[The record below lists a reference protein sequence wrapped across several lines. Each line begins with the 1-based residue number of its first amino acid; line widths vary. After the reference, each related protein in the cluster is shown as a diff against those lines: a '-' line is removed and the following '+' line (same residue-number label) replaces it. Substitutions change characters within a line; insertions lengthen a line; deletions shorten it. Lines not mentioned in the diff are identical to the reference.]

1 MTNEEIILKNR
12 VFLMEEGVLKSD
24 GTGDTL
30 VFSDE
35 KGTRVIEVP
44 EEIHTF
50 KKWKS
55 LGYIVKKGEHSVARF
70 PIWQKSKKK
79 ERRKPE
85 DQEEGER
92 LEKGE
97 FYYMKTAFF
106 FTADQVEPIKA

>member
-1 MTNEEIILKNR
+1 MSNEEIILKNR

-24 GTGDTL
+24 GTGDML

-70 PIWQKSKKK
+70 PIWHKQKKY
-79 ERRKPE
+79 RRDPE
-85 DQEEGER
+85 EQDDGER
-92 LEKGE
+92 KEKDA
-97 FYYMKTAFF
+97 FYYLKTAFF